1 LSYRFTKKAEADLM
15 TILLYT
21 RRTWGDAQTTAYLA
35 DLVEAFEMLADF
47 PRAGRTRDGTQRELV
62 KGRHIIFY
70 RETDD
75 GILIQ
80 RIMHGAQRR

>member
-1 LSYRFTKKAEADLM
+1 MA
-15 TILLYT
+15 ILLHT
-21 RRTWGDAQTTAYLA
+21 RRTWGDTQTTSYLA

-47 PRAGRTRDGTQRELV
+47 PRSGRTRGGTQRELV
-62 KGRHIIFY
+62 KGRHIIFH
-70 RETDD
+70 REAED